1 MPLYLVQ
8 HTHTS
13 ETCPTRN
20 PDMVRALRSHVTEEN
35 AIKQVVRLLADWVNE
50 PEHTVV
56 LVLESDTEEKA
67 AAFAAPFKQ
76 IGKVTVTAG
85 QTCEEVARTCLGE

>member
-1 MPLYLVQ
+1 MPLFLVQ

-13 ETCPTRN
+13 ETCPTKNR
-20 PDMVRALRSHVTEEN
+20 DMVRALRSHVTEEN
-35 AIKQVVRLLADWVNE
+35 AIKNGVRLLADWVNE

-67 AAFAAPFKQ
+67 SNFAAPFRQ
-76 IGKVTVTAG
+76 IGQVSVKEG
-85 QTCEEVARTCLGE
+85 QTCEQVARVCLGE